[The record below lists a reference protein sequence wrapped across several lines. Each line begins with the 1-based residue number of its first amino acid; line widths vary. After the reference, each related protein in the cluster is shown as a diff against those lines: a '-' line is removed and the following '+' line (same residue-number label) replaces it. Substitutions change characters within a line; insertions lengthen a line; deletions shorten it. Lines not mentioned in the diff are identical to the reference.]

1 MSEFCLECVCG
12 LGVGFA
18 GGTGM
23 EQEGHLGGQCRRL
36 GVAHGAGMQKG
47 EHSQSEL

>member
-18 GGTGM
+18 GGTRM
-23 EQEGHLGGQCRRL
+23 EQEGHLGG
-36 GVAHGAGMQKG
+36 
-47 EHSQSEL
+47 